1 MRFVACV
8 ASFGYLLYELPQ
20 QNNRS
25 HEPGNTNQIK
35 IMAKKN
41 FTGVVYSTD
50 PDFQY
55 QENGAQAAQ
64 TLPPQQQNLKI
75 YLDRKGGSKL
85 VTRVTDFIGTD
96 ADLELIGKKLKTKCG
111 VGGSVK
117 DGEILIQGDF
127 RDKILTLLQ
136 TDGYKAKKAGG

>member
-1 MRFVACV
+1 M
-8 ASFGYLLYELPQ
+8 S
-20 QNNRS
+20 
-25 HEPGNTNQIK
+25 
-35 IMAKKN
+35 KKN

-55 QENGAQAAQ
+55 QESRSGATEA
-64 TLPPQQQNLKI
+64 LPPQQQNLKI

-85 VTRVTDFIGTD
+85 VTRITGFIGPDT
-96 ADLELIGKKLKTKCG
+96 DLEPIGKKLKSKCG

-127 RDKILTLLQ
+127 RDKVLTLLVA
-136 TDGYKAKKAGG
+136 DGFKAKKAGG

>member
-1 MRFVACV
+1 LRP
-8 ASFGYLLYELPQ
+8 LEQL
-20 QNNRS
+20 
-25 HEPGNTNQIK
+25 IK
-35 IMAKKN
+35 RRAMAKKN

-55 QENGAQAAQ
+55 QQSGGDANEA
-64 TLPPQQQNLKI
+64 LPPQQQNLKI

-85 VTRVTDFIGTD
+85 VTRITGFIGPN
-96 ADLELIGKKLKTKCG
+96 ADLEIIGKKLKSKCG

-127 RDKILTLLQ
+127 RDKVLILLVA
-136 TDGYKAKKAGG
+136 DGYKAKKAGG

>member
-1 MRFVACV
+1 M
-8 ASFGYLLYELPQ
+8 SKK
-20 QNNRS
+20 N
-25 HEPGNTNQIK
+25 
-35 IMAKKN
+35 KN

-50 PDFQY
+50 PGFRY
-55 QENGAQAAQ
+55 QEENSNANVA
-64 TLPPQQQNLKI
+64 LPPQQQNLKI

-85 VTRVTDFIGTD
+85 VTRVTDFIGPE
-96 ADLELIGKKLKTKCG
+96 AELEVIGKKLKSKCG

-127 RDKILTLLQ
+127 RDKILVLLQ